1 MDGFRTF
8 GYFWTDC
15 NTFKIRMCS
24 NAKSIIGNP
33 TCHEH
38 HELWL
43 DIRHFTTTSTPTGCF
58 HGLQPERWL
67 WDNSKIPICPGH
79 RKKNNKIPSRVHI
92 AHPFFIKI
100 ITGWWLSLPLWKIWV
115 RHLGW
120 WNSIPNINGKSF
132 QIPWFQSPPTRYN
145 QLIFWSQICV
155 NPHPLG
161 VFQMKRM
168 GSKESRKYQRS
179 QDNNCRR
186 RLSRFND
193 GSNARRF
200 LLKKTVAKTKSKAKC
215 CCFAMKILLISSY
228 IILYRYISIWH
239 DSWN

>member
-1 MDGFRTF
+1 MVEPTPLKNDG
-8 GYFWTDC
+8 
-15 NTFKIRMCS
+15 
-24 NAKSIIGNP
+24 
-33 TCHEH
+33 
-38 HELWL
+38 
-43 DIRHFTTTSTPTGCF
+43 
-58 HGLQPERWL
+58 
-67 WDNSKIPICPGH
+67 
-79 RKKNNKIPSRVHI
+79 
-92 AHPFFIKI
+92 
-100 ITGWWLSLPLWKIWV
+100 V

-228 IILYRYISIWH
+228 IILYRYIYIYIYIYLDMTWQLELAWISHQSSITIGWFLNIKQH
-239 DSWN
+239 VGAAKTSEAWCVEPWNNLERCGEILPFVEASNVDIWQCVKTLYPWWTSK